1 MENAKTAPAACFVI
15 DFDLLVCGLA
25 LGLGFEIC
33 FFFYRPLLFTCVFC
47 TRRSF
52 WICFGLPHMI
62 ECILFALRDLV

>member
-33 FFFYRPLLFTCVFC
+33 FFSTDHFC
-47 TRRSF
+47 LHAF
-52 WICFGLPHMI
+52 FAPAAHFGFVSSCRI
-62 ECILFALRDLV
+62 